1 MARKPTSAAEPEKKP
16 DPRKAIVEATLR
28 LAAVQPFE
36 DIRIADICREAGV
49 SLADF
54 RDFFP
59 SKGAVLAG
67 FARMIDR
74 QVLEAHSNDL
84 AGEGGKDRL
93 FDVLMRRLDAMAPY
107 KAGLQGVAEWAR
119 RDPAAALALNGVL
132 VNSMRFMMEAADLD
146 HEGFAGALKLQGLS
160 LGWTRLLD
168 TWFADDEPDQ
178 SRTMAALDRLLT
190 RGGGIA
196 ARIDDVARITAP
208 LRTFAGALCDTRRRG
223 RARRDE
229 ERDSWRDE
237 PPEPAPK
244 PMRGGW
250 PRDDEG
256 PVIKPA

>member
-28 LAAVQPFE
+28 LAAIQPFE
-36 DIRIADICREAGV
+36 EIRIAEIAREAGV

-54 RDFFP
+54 RDAFP

-67 FARMIDR
+67 FSRMIDR
-74 QVLEAHSNDL
+74 AVLEAHTSDL

-119 RDPAAALALNGVL
+119 RDPSAALALNGVL

-146 HEGFAGALKLQGLS
+146 HEGWAGALKLQGLV

-168 TWFADDEPDQ
+168 TWFEDDEPDL
-178 SRTMAALDRLLT
+178 SRTMAALDKMLT
-190 RGGGIA
+190 RGGGFA
-196 ARIDDVARITAP
+196 ARLDDVARIARP
-208 LRTFAGALCDTRRRG
+208 LGAFATALCASRRRG
-223 RARRDE
+223 GERGADVRGREDERA
-229 ERDSWRDE
+229 
-237 PPEPAPK
+237 PEPARR
-244 PMRGGW
+244 MRGGW